1 MMKHPPTF
9 PALEITFTIWPH
21 KITYGHAA
29 KKSAVWGN
37 RPLGPPRY
45 TTELK
50 YNTPL
55 HTHTLQMFMLRHY
68 LGN

>member
-1 MMKHPPTF
+1 MRYLKSKVPPQ
-9 PALEITFTIWPH
+9 PKVLPLQ
-21 KITYGHAA
+21 
-29 KKSAVWGN
+29 KSAVWGN